1 MRKSKITKLFDWEAY
16 SAAQTAL
23 EQKPDDKS
31 AIKKAGEQEKA
42 LRTFEANVTKD
53 TKLGLKVLQEVPS
66 TGEPVQVPYFLYLGY
81 FTKAKEGSGS
91 LLILGTHPNLRKAFK
106 EIGKTGEKVNLSFG
120 IVQLD
125 TNNILR
131 FIPEKN
137 GMKVKPKPLVDSL
150 KKAPISKSNPGFWAK
165 RKINNVIIGT
175 LEDSAVDLTG
185 DSNLVDEKVTY
196 KEEGVNSEIYDAFKS
211 FVNRDYVN
219 SNGTRNAEYYAQTLK
234 QVDEWLAALQA
245 EFKTQ
250 GDKALK
256 DAYTKMGKIMLAFKK
271 KVQEEMEVGK
281 SQQINEESSLSS
293 IEQVFERTLKEY
305 RSSEDLY
312 QKSILKAK
320 LERILLEL
328 EQKIN
333 GDETSAEALTLQARL
348 KEAFA
353 NLKRSESATTVDPT
367 VQQQVTQL
375 IQEMKELLQQYESAP
390 SI

>member
-1 MRKSKITKLFDWEAY
+1 M
-16 SAAQTAL
+16 
-23 EQKPDDKS
+23 
-31 AIKKAGEQEKA
+31 
-42 LRTFEANVTKD
+42 
-53 TKLGLKVLQEVPS
+53 QEVPN

-81 FTKAKEGSGS
+81 FIKAKEGSGS
-91 LLILGTHPNLRKAFK
+91 LLILGTHPNLKKAFK

-165 RKINNVIIGT
+165 RKINNVIIGA

-196 KEEGVNSEIYDAFKS
+196 KEESVNSEIYDAFKS

-305 RSSEDLY
+305 ESSEDLY

-328 EQKIN
+328 EQKNN
-333 GDETSAEALTLQARL
+333 GDETSAEALTLQARI

-353 NLKRSESATTVDPT
+353 NLKTSESATAVDPA
-367 VQQQVTQL
+367 V
-375 IQEMKELLQQYESAP
+375 QEMEQLLQQYESAP